1 MKDILMIED
10 DPELGALVRDFLC
23 RAEMTVDLYDSA
35 ESGLSALD
43 SETYRLILL
52 DVMLPKKDGFSFCT
66 ELRKNYDTPVLMMSA
81 RDDDRSKLTGY
92 ETGADDYITK
102 PFSVP
107 VLIAKI
113 KALMK
118 RTVPIAEKHELSGCG
133 ITLDTQLHEVRKNG
147 NSIKLNVK
155 EYELLKTM
163 MEHQGEILDKNKLF
177 DEVWGA
183 DCFSEPSTVS
193 VHIRWLR
200 EKVEDDPNDP
210 KIIQTV
216 WKAGYRFGGKN

>member
-23 RAEMTVDLYDSA
+23 RADFSVDLYGDA
-35 ESGLSALD
+35 ESGTDALD
-43 SETYRLILL
+43 NEKYRIILL
-52 DVMLPKKDGFSFCT
+52 DVMLPKKDGFTFCA
-66 ELRKNYDTPVLMMSA
+66 ELRQKYDIPVLMMSA
-81 RDDDRSKLTGY
+81 RDDDQSKLTGY
-92 ETGADDYITK
+92 GTGADDYITK
-102 PFSVP
+102 PFSIP

-118 RTVPIAEKHELSGCG
+118 RSSAPAETHKLSGCG
-133 ITLDTQLHEVRKNG
+133 ITIDTHLREARKNG
-147 NSIKLNVK
+147 ELLKLNVK
-155 EYELLKTM
+155 EYDLLKIM
-163 MEHQGEILDKNKLF
+163 LEHQGETMDKNRLF

-200 EKVEDDPNDP
+200 EKIEDDPNDP

-216 WKAGYRFGGKN
+216 WKAGYRFGGGK

>member
-1 MKDILMIED
+1 
-10 DPELGALVRDFLC
+10 
-23 RAEMTVDLYDSA
+23 
-35 ESGLSALD
+35 
-43 SETYRLILL
+43 
-52 DVMLPKKDGFSFCT
+52 
-66 ELRKNYDTPVLMMSA
+66 
-81 RDDDRSKLTGY
+81 
-92 ETGADDYITK
+92 
-102 PFSVP
+102 
-107 VLIAKI
+107 
-113 KALMK
+113 MK

>member
-1 MKDILMIED
+1 VKDILMIED

-43 SETYRLILL
+43 SGTYRLILL

-66 ELRKNYDTPVLMMSA
+66 ELRRSSDTPVLMMSA

-113 KALMK
+113 KALK
-118 RTVPIAEKHELSGCG
+118 CYTERAVDKH
-133 ITLDTQLHEVRKNG
+133 
-147 NSIKLNVK
+147 
-155 EYELLKTM
+155 
-163 MEHQGEILDKNKLF
+163 
-177 DEVWGA
+177 
-183 DCFSEPSTVS
+183 
-193 VHIRWLR
+193 
-200 EKVEDDPNDP
+200 P
-210 KIIQTV
+210 KI
-216 WKAGYRFGGKN
+216 W

>member
-10 DPELGALVRDFLC
+10 DPELGTLVRDFLC
-23 RAEMTVDLYDSA
+23 RAGMSVDLYESA

-52 DVMLPKKDGFSFCT
+52 DVMLPKKDGYSFCT
-66 ELRKNYDTPVLMMSA
+66 ELRKSYDTPVLMMSA
-81 RDDDRSKLTGY
+81 RDDDQSKLTGY
-92 ETGADDYITK
+92 GTGADDYITK

-113 KALMK
+113 RALMK
-118 RTVPIAEKHELSGCG
+118 RTVIVSEKNELSGCG

-147 NSIKLNVK
+147 KSIKLNVK
-155 EYELLKTM
+155 EYELLKNM
-163 MEHQGEILDKNKLF
+163 MEHQGEIMDKNKLF
-177 DEVWGA
+177 DEVWGT

-200 EKVEDDPNDP
+200 EKIEDDPNEP

>member
-23 RAEMTVDLYDSA
+23 RSGMTVDLYDSA

-66 ELRKNYDTPVLMMSA
+66 ELRRNSDTPVLMMSA

>member
-10 DPELGALVRDFLC
+10 DPELGTLVRDFLC
-23 RAEMTVDLYDSA
+23 RAELSVDLFGDA
-35 ESGLSALD
+35 ESGIAALGH
-43 SETYRLILL
+43 ETYRLILL
-52 DVMLPKKDGFSFCT
+52 DVMLPKKDGYTFCS
-66 ELRKNYDTPVLMMSA
+66 ELRKKYDTPVLMMSA
-81 RDDDRSKLTGY
+81 RDDDQSKLTGY
-92 ETGADDYITK
+92 GTGADDYITK
-102 PFSVP
+102 PFSIP
-107 VLIAKI
+107 VLLAKI
-113 KALMK
+113 RALMK
-118 RTVPIAEKHELSGCG
+118 RAVVKPENHEISGCG
-133 ITLDTQLHEVRKNG
+133 ITLDMQNHVVRKNG
-147 NSIKLNVK
+147 TVIKLNVK
-155 EYELLKTM
+155 EYELLRTM
-163 MEHQGEILDKNKLF
+163 MEHQGEIMDKNKLF